1 MRWDWD
7 EIMPKDASGGC
18 IEKWLSYMVFC
29 LRPPSSVTI
38 FITAVKSELF
48 LEKYDVCVCVCSV
61 TQLCPSV
68 CDRMDCS
75 LPGSSVHGIYQARL
89 LEWVAMPSSR
99 GSSWPRDQTCV
110 SCTGRR
116 VLTTSITWEAQKA
129 LNRAKKRWAER
140 DFHDVAELQ
149 KSMREV

>member
-1 MRWDWD
+1 M
-7 EIMPKDASGGC
+7 
-18 IEKWLSYMVFC
+18 EKWLSYMVFC
-29 LRPPSSVTI
+29 LRPPSSLTI

-68 CDRMDCS
+68 CDPMDCS

-99 GSSWPRDQTCV
+99 GSS
-110 SCTGRR
+110 
-116 VLTTSITWEAQKA
+116 
-129 LNRAKKRWAER
+129 
-140 DFHDVAELQ
+140 
-149 KSMREV
+149 